1 MAVGSNTCDQAE
13 NMGALFSRARAE
25 HVSGGVSVPAIF
37 ALKKE
42 PLIVLPR
49 TFLPSSVCAPCS
61 SCSSE

>member
-1 MAVGSNTCDQAE
+1 MDTGSNTCDQAE

-37 ALKKE
+37 ALKKG
-42 PLIVLPR
+42 PLIV
-49 TFLPSSVCAPCS
+49 FLRAFSPSSVCAPCS